1 MTELEILEDNLEDA
15 EFALMMAAFA
25 EYRGMKMIEENERL
39 KADPTAAVP
48 EAITKKNLNLIHR
61 EISKRS
67 RNITFRG
74 LSGKFLRFLAA
85 AALAALLFTAAY
97 ALSSEFRAG
106 TLNILMHVDEK
117 MATIKFAADESSDG
131 LPELCAPEAMPTVSV
146 GWVPEGYT
154 GQLPI
159 SDRLKT
165 VIDYT
170 NTTGSSIQVRV
181 HTESQSIHLLDTE
194 GADSV
199 ETLTIQSQPALLI
212 TKNNL
217 NRIVW
222 ADAQS
227 NLLIYVESEA
237 IDADTLK
244 QVAESIILSW

>member
-39 KADPTAAVP
+39 KADPAAAVP

-131 LPELCAPEAMPTVSV
+131 LPELCAPEEMPNISV
-146 GWVPEGYT
+146 GWVPEGYV
-154 GQLPI
+154 GQTPV
-159 SDRLKT
+159 SNRMRT
-165 VIDYT
+165 SVNYT
-170 NTTGSSIQVRV
+170 NDSGSMISVRI
-181 HTESQSIHLLDTE
+181 HLESQSIHLLDTE
-194 GADSV
+194 DADSV
-199 ETLTIQSQPALLI
+199 EEFNIQSQPALLI
-212 TKNNL
+212 RKNNL
-217 NRIVW
+217 LSVVW
-222 ADAQS
+222 PDEKT
-227 NLLIYVESEA
+227 NFLIYVESDA
-237 IDADTLK
+237 VDADTLK
-244 QVAESIILSW
+244 QVAESVTFS